1 MTTRIAFL
9 RAVNVGKRRVTSDQ
23 LRAVCEDLGYADVGT
38 YINSGNAHFETTG
51 SRASIEQ
58 AMGEAL
64 EKELGFE
71 CTTFVRTLTELKRA
85 LSAKP
90 FDVADG
96 DTYFITFLKDPP
108 TAAQKSAL
116 EGLSGDIDTLVVL
129 GRDVHWRMHGT
140 SMESAL
146 TKRHWE
152 KILGP
157 LSSTS
162 RNTTMLTK
170 LAARLG

>member
-1 MTTRIAFL
+1 MSTSL
-9 RAVNVGKRRVTSDQ
+9 PVRVKEMRCRLESLDQ
-23 LRAVCEDLGYADVGT
+23 LGANVAETALLEDLRSDLAPPV
-38 YINSGNAHFETTG
+38 
-51 SRASIEQ
+51 
-58 AMGEAL
+58 
-64 EKELGFE
+64 
-71 CTTFVRTLTELKRA
+71 TELKKA

-90 FDVADG
+90 FDVANG